1 MTTLKRISFLFS
13 IILSLNTVSQEKVD
27 TASLNEVV
35 VKGFE
40 SNKSLINTPASI
52 SLLSKAT
59 LNASS
64 AFSMLPALN
73 TSSGVRM
80 EERSP
85 GSYRLSIRGSL
96 LRSPFGIRNVKVYYD
111 DFILTD
117 AGGNTYMNLLDIHS
131 INGLELIK
139 GPAGS
144 VYGAGT
150 GGAVLLNGFGALKD
164 SNDLKLRLLGGSF
177 GTLNQS
183 LQYQH
188 QSKNIQL
195 NVGQGHFQSNGFRVQ
210 SKMRK
215 DNVQLNM
222 RIKSNEQISTD
233 FILLYSDLFY
243 QTPGGL
249 TFTQFNADPRQSRPA
264 TATLPSVV
272 DQKTAIYNKSAFIGF
287 SNTYKINSRWKTV
300 GSVTNGLT
308 QFKNPFITNYEK
320 RREFNLG
327 FRSKIVYENNLPIPV
342 QWVSGFEIQRGE
354 YAIDSSG
361 NIKGAPDGNKVS
373 DEVIARQQF
382 AFTQLNI
389 QPLRFLQIQSG
400 LSINRFFYSIQ
411 RTTGAPANGIKKLDF
426 NRQLLPRIALLAA
439 PGAGISLYGQLSKG
453 YSSPSIAEIR
463 PSAGG
468 VYSGLQAEYGWS
480 KEIGIKL
487 SAWRNKLYMQAA
499 LFQFDLRDA
508 IVRRVNNIGAEYFV
522 NEGDVQQKGIEIE
535 YQYNLVNLP
544 RQKFFKSLKWSQAI
558 TLNDFRFVNYK
569 NNQTSFAGNQLT
581 GIADN
586 VIVSSLAMDLTA
598 HFYWNVQFNYV
609 GKMPLNDANTFFS
622 NPYRLWQSKIGWR
635 SGHTRPIE
643 LFLLMDNIGNE
654 NYSLGFDINAF
665 GNRFYNPAPSRNYQ
679 FGLIIDLK

>member
-27 TASLNEVV
+27 TASLNAVV

-233 FILLYSDLFY
+233 FILFYSNLFY

-249 TFTQFNADPRQSRPA
+249 TFAQFNADPRQSRPA

-411 RTTGAPANGIKKLDF
+411 RTTDAPANGIKKLDF
-426 NRQLLPRIALLAA
+426 KRQLLPRIALLAA
-439 PGAGISLYGQLSKG
+439 PAAGISLYGQLSKG

-480 KEIGIKL
+480 KEIGLKL

>member
-27 TASLNEVV
+27 TASLNAVV

-233 FILLYSDLFY
+233 FILFYSDLFY

-249 TFTQFNADPRQSRPA
+249 TFAQFNADPRQSRPA

>member
-27 TASLNEVV
+27 TASLNAVV

-233 FILLYSDLFY
+233 FILFYSDLFY

-480 KEIGIKL
+480 KEIGLKL

-569 NNQTSFAGNQLT
+569 NNQASFAGNQLT

>member
-27 TASLNEVV
+27 TASLNAVV

-131 INGLELIK
+131 IIGLELIK

-233 FILLYSDLFY
+233 FILFYSDLFY

-439 PGAGISLYGQLSKG
+439 PAAGISLYGQLSKG

>member
-1 MTTLKRISFLFS
+1 MKRISFLFS

-27 TASLNEVV
+27 TASLNAVV

-233 FILLYSDLFY
+233 FILFYSNLFY

-249 TFTQFNADPRQSRPA
+249 TFAQFNADPRQSRPA

-439 PGAGISLYGQLSKG
+439 PAAGISLYGQLSKG

>member
-27 TASLNEVV
+27 TASLNAVV

-85 GSYRLSIRGSL
+85 GSYRLSISGSL

-131 INGLELIK
+131 INRLELIK

-233 FILLYSDLFY
+233 FMLFYSDLFY

-249 TFTQFNADPRQSRPA
+249 TFAQFNADPRQSRPA

-342 QWVSGFEIQRGE
+342 QWVSGFEIQIGE

-544 RQKFFKSLKWSQAI
+544 RKKFFKSLKWSQAI

>member
-27 TASLNEVV
+27 TASLNAVV

-233 FILLYSDLFY
+233 FILFYSDLFY

-249 TFTQFNADPRQSRPA
+249 TFAQFNADPRQSRPA

-480 KEIGIKL
+480 KEIGLKL

>member
-27 TASLNEVV
+27 TASLNAVI

-131 INGLELIK
+131 IIGLELIK

-233 FILLYSDLFY
+233 FILFYSDLFY

-439 PGAGISLYGQLSKG
+439 PAAGISLYGQLSKG

-480 KEIGIKL
+480 KEIGLKL

>member
-1 MTTLKRISFLFS
+1 MTTLKRISFIFS

-27 TASLNEVV
+27 TASLNAVV

-233 FILLYSDLFY
+233 FILFYSDLFY

-249 TFTQFNADPRQSRPA
+249 TFAQFNADPRQSRPA

-342 QWVSGFEIQRGE
+342 KWVSGFEIQRGE

>member
-27 TASLNEVV
+27 TASLNAVV

-52 SLLSKAT
+52 SLLIKAT

-233 FILLYSDLFY
+233 FMLFYSDLFY

-249 TFTQFNADPRQSRPA
+249 TFAQFNADPRQSRPA

-342 QWVSGFEIQRGE
+342 QWVSGFEIQIGE

-487 SAWRNKLYMQAA
+487 SAWRNKLYIQAA

-569 NNQTSFAGNQLT
+569 NNQTSFAGNHLT

-679 FGLIIDLK
+679 FGLIIDLR

>member
-439 PGAGISLYGQLSKG
+439 PAAGISLYGQLSKG

>member
-27 TASLNEVV
+27 TASLNAVV

-233 FILLYSDLFY
+233 FILFYSDLFY

-249 TFTQFNADPRQSRPA
+249 TFAQFNADPRQSRPA

-342 QWVSGFEIQRGE
+342 QWVSGFEIQIGE

-569 NNQTSFAGNQLT
+569 NNQTSFAGNHLT

-679 FGLIIDLK
+679 FGLIIDLR

>member
-27 TASLNEVV
+27 TASLNAVV

-233 FILLYSDLFY
+233 FILFYSDLFY

>member
-233 FILLYSDLFY
+233 FILFYSNLFY

-249 TFTQFNADPRQSRPA
+249 TFAQFNADPRQSRPA

>member
-27 TASLNEVV
+27 TASLNAVV

-233 FILLYSDLFY
+233 FILFYSNLFY

-249 TFTQFNADPRQSRPA
+249 TFAQFNADPRQSRPA

>member
-27 TASLNEVV
+27 TASLNAVV

-131 INGLELIK
+131 INRLELIK

-233 FILLYSDLFY
+233 FILFYSDLFY

-249 TFTQFNADPRQSRPA
+249 TFAQFNADPRQSRPA

-342 QWVSGFEIQRGE
+342 QWVSGFEIQIGE

-544 RQKFFKSLKWSQAI
+544 RKKFFKSLKWSQAI

>member
-233 FILLYSDLFY
+233 FILFYSNLFY

-249 TFTQFNADPRQSRPA
+249 TFAQFNADPRQSRPA

-569 NNQTSFAGNQLT
+569 NNQASFAGNQLT

>member
-233 FILLYSDLFY
+233 FILFYSNLFY

-249 TFTQFNADPRQSRPA
+249 TFAQFNADPRQSRPA

-569 NNQTSFAGNQLT
+569 NNQASFAGNQLT

-665 GNRFYNPAPSRNYQ
+665 RNRFYNPAPSRNYQ

>member
-27 TASLNEVV
+27 TASLNAVV

-131 INGLELIK
+131 INRLELIK

-233 FILLYSDLFY
+233 FMLFYSDLFY

-249 TFTQFNADPRQSRPA
+249 TFAQFNADPRQSRPA

-342 QWVSGFEIQRGE
+342 QWVSGFEIQIGE

-544 RQKFFKSLKWSQAI
+544 RKKFFKSLKWSQAI

>member
-233 FILLYSDLFY
+233 FILFYSNLFY

-535 YQYNLVNLP
+535 YQNNQVNLP
-544 RQKFFKSLKWSQAI
+544 RQKIFKSLKWSQAI

>member
-27 TASLNEVV
+27 TASLNAVV

-233 FILLYSDLFY
+233 FILFYSNLFY

-249 TFTQFNADPRQSRPA
+249 TFAQFNADPRQSRPA

-480 KEIGIKL
+480 KEIGLKL

>member
-27 TASLNEVV
+27 TASLNAVV

-233 FILLYSDLFY
+233 FMLFYSDLFY

-249 TFTQFNADPRQSRPA
+249 TFAQFNADPRQSRPA

-487 SAWRNKLYMQAA
+487 SAWRNKLYIQAA

>member
-27 TASLNEVV
+27 TASLNAVV

-233 FILLYSDLFY
+233 FILFYSDLFY

-439 PGAGISLYGQLSKG
+439 PAAGISLYGQLSKG

-480 KEIGIKL
+480 KEIGLKL

>member
-27 TASLNEVV
+27 TASLNAVV

-233 FILLYSDLFY
+233 FMLFYSDLFY

-249 TFTQFNADPRQSRPA
+249 TFAQFNADPRQSRPA

-342 QWVSGFEIQRGE
+342 QWVSGFEIQIGE

-569 NNQTSFAGNQLT
+569 NNQTSFAGNHLT

>member
-1 MTTLKRISFLFS
+1 MKRISFLFS

-27 TASLNEVV
+27 TASLNAVV

-131 INGLELIK
+131 IIGLELIK

-233 FILLYSDLFY
+233 FILFYSDLFY

-439 PGAGISLYGQLSKG
+439 PAAGISLYGQLSKG

-480 KEIGIKL
+480 KEIGLKL

>member
-27 TASLNEVV
+27 TASLNAVI

-233 FILLYSDLFY
+233 FILFYSDLFY

>member
-27 TASLNEVV
+27 TASLNAVV

-233 FILLYSDLFY
+233 FILFYSNLFY

-249 TFTQFNADPRQSRPA
+249 TFAQFNADPRQSRPA

-411 RTTGAPANGIKKLDF
+411 RTTDAPANGIKKLDF
-426 NRQLLPRIALLAA
+426 KRQLLPRIALLAA
-439 PGAGISLYGQLSKG
+439 PAAGISLYGQLSKG

-480 KEIGIKL
+480 KEIGLKL

-522 NEGDVQQKGIEIE
+522 NEGDVLQKGIEIE

>member
-27 TASLNEVV
+27 TASLNAVV

-131 INGLELIK
+131 INRLELIK

-233 FILLYSDLFY
+233 FMLFYSDLFY

-249 TFTQFNADPRQSRPA
+249 TFAQFNADPRQSRPA

-487 SAWRNKLYMQAA
+487 SAWRNKLYIQAA

-569 NNQTSFAGNQLT
+569 NNQTSFAGNHLT

>member
-233 FILLYSDLFY
+233 FMLFYSDLFY

-249 TFTQFNADPRQSRPA
+249 TFAQFNADPRQSRPA

-569 NNQTSFAGNQLT
+569 NNQASFAGNQLT